1 MASGAPVDYRITSVT
16 PETKYTATA
25 TPIPGKVVAYST
37 STGYEG
43 SAFVPDTAFGNLVT
57 VRQIIEAE
65 VRQVAAVQA
74 LTGTIA
80 G

>member
-1 MASGAPVDYRITSVT
+1 MASGAPVDYRVT
-16 PETKYTATA
+16 GVAPETKYTATA
-25 TPIPGKVVAYST
+25 TPIPGKVVSYST

-43 SAFVPDTAFGNLVT
+43 SAFVPDTVFGDLAA
-57 VRQIIEAE
+57 VRRIIEAE
-65 VRQVAAVQA
+65 VRQVTAAQS